1 MKKQYIKPLMAMEEI
16 EPEQQ
21 FLTGSIINSI
31 DGGDTGIGYGGA
43 GSGPA
48 GSRGINEFADEIG
61 E

>member
-1 MKKQYIKPLMAMEEI
+1 MKKQYAKPFVAIETM

-21 FLTGSIINSI
+21 FLAGSIINSI